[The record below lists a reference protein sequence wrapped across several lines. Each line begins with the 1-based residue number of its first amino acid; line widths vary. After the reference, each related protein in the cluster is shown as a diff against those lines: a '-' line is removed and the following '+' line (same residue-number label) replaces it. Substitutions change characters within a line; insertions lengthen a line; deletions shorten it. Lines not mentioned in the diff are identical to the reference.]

1 MRQYIVDA
9 MMGLEGRGHLLG
21 DALVQ
26 EIASRHGKTPAQ
38 VILRWVLQNEVL
50 PLVKSIHAERIREN
64 FGIFDF
70 TLTDSEMA
78 LIAGMPGSR
87 FGGDPDKVSF

>member
-26 EIASRHGKTPAQ
+26 E
-38 VILRWVLQNEVL
+38 
-50 PLVKSIHAERIREN
+50 
-64 FGIFDF
+64 
-70 TLTDSEMA
+70 MA